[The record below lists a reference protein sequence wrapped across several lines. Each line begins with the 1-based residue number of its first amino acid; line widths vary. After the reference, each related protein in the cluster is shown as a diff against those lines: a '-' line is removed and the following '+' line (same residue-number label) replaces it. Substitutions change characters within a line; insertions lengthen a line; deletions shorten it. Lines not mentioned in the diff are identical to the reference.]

1 MATSGNTSWELQR
14 DDIIKSALR
23 KLGALAKGQTPSTED
38 YTDATTALNSLIQT
52 LATTKGMPLWKRVEI
67 QFTPVLNQTTYS
79 VPTDLK
85 VLQVYLS
92 DDASGTLFEL
102 TQKALY
108 DINRMPNSTTGQAVH
123 YYLDSN
129 LNTTDIVL
137 WPKPDQGM
145 VDNKTINAVYQKEF
159 DGFISST
166 DTPDFP
172 TYWTDALIYNL
183 AVRLAPEF
191 GLPLQD
197 RQMLMQ
203 EAKMYTDAA
212 EGYGGDDS
220 SWFFQ
225 PDVRRM

>member
-23 KLGALAKGQTPSTED
+23 KLGVLAKGQTPSTED

-52 LATTKGMPLWKRVEI
+52 LGTNGMPLWKRLEVEI
-67 QFTPVLNQTTYS
+67 TPVLDQTTYS
-79 VPTDLK
+79 VETDLK
-85 VLQVYLS
+85 IVQVYLS
-92 DDASGTLFEL
+92 DNTSGTLFEL
-102 TQKALY
+102 IPKSLY

-123 YYLDSN
+123 YYLDYN
-129 LNTTDIVL
+129 LNTTNVVV

-145 VDNKTINAVYQKEF
+145 VDNKKINVVYQKEF

-172 TYWTDALIYNL
+172 TYWTDALIYHL
-183 AVRLAPEF
+183 AVRLAPEY

-197 RQMLMQ
+197 RQLLMQ
-203 EAKMYTDAA
+203 EAKMYTEAA
-212 EGYGGDDS
+212 EGYGDEDV

-225 PDVRRM
+225 PNARRM

>member
-23 KLGALAKGQTPSTED
+23 KLGVLAKGQTPSTED
-38 YTDATTALNSLIQT
+38 YTDATTTLNSLIQT
-52 LATTKGMPLWKRVEI
+52 LATNGMPLWKRLEI
-67 QFTPVLNQTTYS
+67 EFTPVLDQTTYS

-85 VLQVYLS
+85 VVQVYLS
-92 DDASGTLFEL
+92 DNSSGTLFEL
-102 TQKALY
+102 VPKSLY

-123 YYLDSN
+123 YYLDYN
-129 LNTTDIVL
+129 LNTTNVVV

-145 VDNKTINAVYQKEF
+145 VDNKKINVVYQKEF

-183 AVRLAPEF
+183 AVRLAPEY

-197 RQMLMQ
+197 RQLLMQ
-203 EAKMYTDAA
+203 EAKMYTEAA
-212 EGYGGDDS
+212 EGYGDEDV

-225 PDVRRM
+225 PNARRM